1 MDIVVTTTI
10 RIKFERPLL
19 LTICVYYTERKSVQ
33 VSYKLFSKLTSPSG
47 DVGSIIVDEVN
58 LENCFTC
65 AQCRGTH
72 SFRNYLTRH
81 NQFSF
86 HSPIRYLLS
95 TPFNSS
101 PDAFLYAK
109 IEQELCLWRY
119 RDIIIK
125 IHLGNFTFFPVLQS
139 TFKLT

>member
-1 MDIVVTTTI
+1 MQSGKINDDTVGQNYKLISRFNDYDHVCVWNNTRPRCWMDIVVTTTI

-72 SFRNYLTRH
+72 AFRNYLTRH

-86 HSPIRYLLS
+86 HSTIRYLLS
-95 TPFNSS
+95 TPF
-101 PDAFLYAK
+101 
-109 IEQELCLWRY
+109 
-119 RDIIIK
+119 
-125 IHLGNFTFFPVLQS
+125 
-139 TFKLT
+139 